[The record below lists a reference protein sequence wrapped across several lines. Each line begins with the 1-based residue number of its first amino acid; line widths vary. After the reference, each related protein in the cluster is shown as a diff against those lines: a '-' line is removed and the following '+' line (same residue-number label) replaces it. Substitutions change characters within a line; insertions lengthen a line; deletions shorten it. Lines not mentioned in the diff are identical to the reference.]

1 MSEEATA
8 HRKERRAHALEA
20 ARSKREG
27 ERMQWEVKKL
37 QDSQAK
43 TEASLKRKAEEHS
56 AALKK
61 VRALQVSVDC
71 CTLQLLMILCLLS
84 IAVCLFIVCIL

>member
-1 MSEEATA
+1 MTEEATA

-56 AALKK
+56 VALKK
-61 VRALQVSVDC
+61 VRALQVC
-71 CTLQLLMILCLLS
+71 
-84 IAVCLFIVCIL
+84 